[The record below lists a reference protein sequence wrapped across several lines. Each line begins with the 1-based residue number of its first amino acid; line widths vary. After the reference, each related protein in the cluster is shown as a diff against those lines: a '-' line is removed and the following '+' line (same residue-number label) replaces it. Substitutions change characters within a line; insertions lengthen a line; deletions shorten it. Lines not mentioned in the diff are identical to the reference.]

1 MAFSNERVPIRG
13 GLVPVALDQEIE
25 DVAAL
30 VHLWFP
36 ITRTS

>member
-1 MAFSNERVPIRG
+1 MRG
-13 GLVPVALDQEIE
+13 GLVTVALDQEIE
-25 DVAAL
+25 DVAVL